1 MRLIERRVTRGVD
14 PPEVEGYQWDG
25 WKLIMIA
32 KLNTDGTFHSRKWS
46 CVWRPDIGSSLY
58 ARSDWMRA
66 GGVGGVAWLQTGTV
80 QNYSYGTGSSEAHVP
95 LADHM
100 GNVRHYYQFKAS
112 GSKVTGQLVASYE
125 YDAFGREVRA
135 WGLNTPATNQ
145 PPGLPA
151 NRPWADLLPFHY
163 SSKLRDVDSGFNYY
177 GYRFYDPGAGRWL
190 NRDPIGEEGGVN
202 LYGFC
207 QNQPIGLIDV
217 FGGFPAGGYVGGPSG
232 VASFNVDGHGS
243 GKWHPTSPEE
253 KERILAMQQA
263 AIELVIPIEAFRQ
276 LMNGNIVAA
285 SGDLI
290 MGRLKFLKLA
300 RKVGTSR
307 MAHSGGKCCVAIEA
321 QIVKVP
327 VAKGSVSPL
336 TGCGT
341 APRSATGPNTKVVK
355 LPETTAPKPVKP
367 EAAVDEWN
375 NFRGPGPHTN
385 VHPRTGAPDPNRI
398 VSADGTRSI
407 RYGNHEMG
415 SKPTK
420 HHYHEETW
428 SYDEVSDTMTIG
440 SMIKRVPL
448 K

>member
-1 MRLIERRVTRGVD
+1 
-14 PPEVEGYQWDG
+14 
-25 WKLIMIA
+25 
-32 KLNTDGTFHSRKWS
+32 
-46 CVWRPDIGSSLY
+46 
-58 ARSDWMRA
+58 MRA

-243 GKWHPTSPEE
+243 GKWYPTSPEE

-341 APRSATGPNTKVVK
+341 AAQSGGSSLGRLLYDPRNFQRQISPAYWASRSANGSSLHHWMIPQRVTWVPQGIRNAGWNLVELPAMRGAFHRSLGLNQWMGFARNWGPRHALRASAVENTIRVGI
-355 LPETTAPKPVKP
+355 P
-367 EAAVDEWN
+367 AAA
-375 NFRGPGPHTN
+375 G
-385 VHPRTGAPDPNRI
+385 GAAYGGYQLGEEI
-398 VSADGTRSI
+398 GESI
-407 RYGNHEMG
+407 FGE
-415 SKPTK
+415 
-420 HHYHEETW
+420 
-428 SYDEVSDTMTIG
+428 D
-440 SMIKRVPL
+440 
-448 K
+448 